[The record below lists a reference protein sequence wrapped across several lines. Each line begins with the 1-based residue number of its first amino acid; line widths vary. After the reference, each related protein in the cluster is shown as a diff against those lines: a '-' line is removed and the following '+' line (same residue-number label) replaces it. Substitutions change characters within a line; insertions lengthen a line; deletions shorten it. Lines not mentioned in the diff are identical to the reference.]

1 MSPPLSAHTRG
12 RTQTHSWSAFLS
24 APLSSVPPNEE
35 RTNEGQLGDETV
47 VVVVVVGG
55 GRGSDVAE
63 EKDDTRDKEA
73 SVRGKQ
79 AEDESR
85 LHERKCKGPH
95 LHMLPFHT
103 LIKGILKE
111 ISLHPYLEGLHQFT
125 TGSQREINN
134 HPHSHSYL
142 WTI

>member
-1 MSPPLSAHTRG
+1 MSPPLSAQTRG

-35 RTNEGQLGDETV
+35 RTNEGQLGHETV
-47 VVVVVVGG
+47 VVVVRG
-55 GRGSDVAE
+55 GSDVAE

-73 SVRGKQ
+73 SVRSKQ

-85 LHERKCKGPH
+85 SHERECKVPH

-111 ISLHPYLEGLHQFT
+111 ISLHPYLEGLHHFT

-134 HPHSHSYL
+134 HPHSHSHL